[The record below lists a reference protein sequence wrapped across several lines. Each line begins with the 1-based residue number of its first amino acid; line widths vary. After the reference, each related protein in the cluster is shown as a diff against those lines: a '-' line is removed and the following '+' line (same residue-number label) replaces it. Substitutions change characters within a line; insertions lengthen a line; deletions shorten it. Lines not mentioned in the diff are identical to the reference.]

1 MTQKNRLFHI
11 FFAPH
16 CLPQSFFSNLKTLL
30 IEFILAKKSNKT
42 GQGWIKDGTVGSI
55 GGADDEV
62 PKEEVAILKCLP
74 SCCGICLER
83 GH

>member
-1 MTQKNRLFHI
+1 M
-11 FFAPH
+11 
-16 CLPQSFFSNLKTLL
+16 KTVFLTFNFMDKSVNQQQVR
-30 IEFILAKKSNKT
+30 ISEQMITCIKKSNKT

-74 SCCGICLER
+74 SCCGICFER